1 MRYLTGNDL
10 PCESNDKQT
19 AVSVAAQVIK
29 QVKQTIYSIH
39 FLLSLT
45 FLPCDEAIFYVLKSE
60 QRGKLFTAFL
70 HGHLRYGIL
79 VHTHKVVT
87 GLLLYLVSY
96 AKAW

>member
-29 QVKQTIYSIH
+29 QVKQKIYSIH

-45 FLPCDEAIFYVLKSE
+45 FLPCPSWTFEVWNISTHTQGGDRFSVIFGVV
-60 QRGKLFTAFL
+60 
-70 HGHLRYGIL
+70 RYSMVIE
-79 VHTHKVVT
+79 
-87 GLLLYLVSY
+87 
-96 AKAW
+96 